1 MQPLQLRL
9 GRPSAAGGTGLSP
22 CKPPAQAAAA
32 SAAVGADAR
41 QTRSGSEQRQRVQAV
56 GAKTA
61 SPNIENKAGIV
72 SRQPARPVARPA
84 SLPEREQRLVLLRPG
99 PFPTPD
105 AGKASQHAQVL
116 RAGTSDGCRN
126 RILCLTVPLSTHART
141 TEQTA
146 CASASLKK
154 SQSRAG

>member
-141 TEQTA
+141 TEPTA
-146 CASASLKK
+146 CTPASLK